1 MPKGKQV
8 EQKDTKTIEI
18 YDKNG
23 NALKIAA
30 HLKDAFVG
38 KGYTAAAPKPKKENE

>member
-1 MPKGKQV
+1 M
-8 EQKDTKTIEI
+8 EQKNAKRIEI

-23 NALKIAA
+23 NALQIAA

-38 KGYTAAAPKPKKENE
+38 KGYTAAEPKQKKENE

>member
-1 MPKGKQV
+1 M
-8 EQKDTKTIEI
+8 EQKDAKKIEI

-38 KGYTAAAPKPKKENE
+38 KGYTAAAPKTKEENK